1 MKKKILNNLGLKIVS
16 LVLAFIV
23 WMAVVN
29 ISNPVVYDTQVVSV
43 DVLNGEV
50 LKAAGLT
57 YEIVGK
63 DTVMVS
69 YQIRTRDR
77 SLIKSNDFHAYVDL
91 KNLYDVTGA
100 VPVTVD
106 INKEK
111 ENLVKSDTI
120 TAKPMVI
127 RIDTEKLQ
135 RKEFNLQV
143 KTQGT
148 PLTGYALGRITLS
161 PDQVTVEGP
170 ESQIG
175 KINHVGVEIDVDNK
189 KMDMNGSTIP
199 IFYDANGNKLELSDQ
214 VKIDRNEIEYHI
226 LVLKAKDIALN
237 FEISGEVAK
246 GYRYTGIVS
255 DVKSIP
261 VVGTRSV
268 LASISTISISSD
280 ELDVDGASKDKVVNL
295 DLTQYLPPNTSIV
308 GDQYKNVTVRL
319 KVEPLTTKAYELDL
333 SDVDKTG
340 AVDEYEYSFDKQTTE
355 VTIKGLKEDL
365 DSLDIGTLNAVL
377 DVTGLKPGS
386 YPGTLNLSISRGFE
400 VVGYQPFQVMVAQ
413 NHTGTDAA
421 TETQGETAESNSTTA
436 ASTSAAEEE
445 TTKGTRP

>member
-1 MKKKILNNLGLKIVS
+1 MKKKILNNLGLKIAS

-29 ISNPVVYDTQVVSV
+29 ISNPVVYDSQVVSV
-43 DVLNGEV
+43 DVLNGKV
-50 LKAAGLT
+50 LKAADLT

-77 SLIKSNDFHAYVDL
+77 SLVKSSDFHAYVDL

-111 ENLVKSDTI
+111 ENLIKNDTI

-127 RIDTEKLQ
+127 RINTERLQ
-135 RKEFNLQV
+135 RKKFNLQV
-143 KTQGT
+143 KTQGA
-148 PLTGYALGRITLS
+148 PQTGYALGRITLS

-189 KMDMNGSTIP
+189 NMDMNGSSIP
-199 IFYDANGNKLELSDQ
+199 IFYDANGNELELSDQ
-214 VKIDRNEIEYHI
+214 VKIDRNEIEYQI

-246 GYRYTGIVS
+246 GYRYTGVVS
-255 DVKSIP
+255 EVRSIP

-268 LASISTISISSD
+268 LASLSTLAITSD
-280 ELDVDGASKDKVVNL
+280 ELNLDGASQDKVVKL
-295 DLTQYLPPNTSIV
+295 DLNQYLPPNTSIV
-308 GDQYKNVTVRL
+308 GDQYKKVTVRL
-319 KVEPLTTKAYELDL
+319 KVEPLTTKTYQLDL
-333 SDVDKTG
+333 SDLDKTG
-340 AVDEYEYSFDKQTTE
+340 ASDAYEYSFDKQATE

-365 DSLDIGTLNAVL
+365 DSLDLGNLNAVL

-386 YPGTLNLSISRGFE
+386 YPGMLNLSISGGFE
-400 VVGYQPFQVMVAQ
+400 VVGYQPFHVIVAQ
-413 NHTGTDAA
+413 NHNGA
-421 TETQGETAESNSTTA
+421 ETQGETVESDSTTA
-436 ASTSAAEEE
+436 ASTSAAEED